1 MRCMKWWMGRILIGC
16 LLLSS
21 LAGVASS
28 SPALSG
34 NVPMGSYVYEYLD
47 KLDGMGLLAAMPPGA
62 RPYSRLQVAGWLLE
76 MEQNLMKQKQP
87 SGLAKAMLQDLRR
100 ELAPEIARL
109 SAGRGVPE
117 PRVREWTFGMTSYDG
132 DSTGYP
138 AGRGT
143 WQPLNRNG
151 QGYRWNQGLNAYGSF
166 VWEGAMG
173 PDAWISLTP
182 RFDWG
187 EKDGA
192 NATLQ
197 SGYVK
202 LRSGNTEFLLGKDAM
217 AWGQGRMGNLILSD
231 NATPLTRLQ
240 ASNIEP
246 LHYKGLLKHL
256 GAINTKL
263 FVSVLEER
271 KKWDSA
277 DVDQPGLLGVRA
289 DFQPSPDFSFGIGYV
304 SMFGGKGIYMGL
316 DDYLKLLTGRTNVWN
331 GQDKWNGIAGLD
343 FRWRFPSLGGA
354 QLYGELYSEDNVI
367 FGDWKAD
374 NSRMLG
380 WIGGLYIPRLSPS
393 GNWDL
398 NLEFAGTG
406 NAWYVHGLY
415 TGGYTYGGQLLGDP
429 MGGDA
434 HRYSAKLTHYLD
446 ARTQI
451 GFRFDR
457 VNQGISR
464 AVQQRTKAFAL
475 SRRHRLAD
483 NLLLELAG
491 GLMSRDNADFVSGAG
506 KRNKFVAWSLSQR
519 F

>member
-1 MRCMKWWMGRILIGC
+1 
-16 LLLSS
+16 
-21 LAGVASS
+21 
-28 SPALSG
+28 
-34 NVPMGSYVYEYLD
+34 
-47 KLDGMGLLAAMPPGA
+47 
-62 RPYSRLQVAGWLLE
+62 
-76 MEQNLMKQKQP
+76 
-87 SGLAKAMLQDLRR
+87 MLQDLRR

-109 SAGRGVPE
+109 SAGRGAPE

-132 DSTGYP
+132 ESTGYP

-182 RFDWG
+182 QIGWG

-197 SGYVK
+197 SGYAK

-217 AWGQGRMGNLILSD
+217 AWGQGRMGNLLLSD
-231 NATPLTRLQ
+231 NATPLTRIQ

-256 GAINTKL
+256 GAINTKM
-263 FVSVLEER
+263 FVSVLEDR
-271 KKWDSA
+271 KYWTGSA
-277 DVDQPGLLGVRA
+277 WTDVDQPGLLGIRA
-289 DFQPSPDFSFGIGYV
+289 DFQPAPDFSFGIGYI
-304 SMFGGKGIYMGL
+304 SMFGGKGIYMGF

-380 WIGGLYIPRLSPS
+380 WIGGLYLPRLSPS

-398 NLEFAGTG
+398 NLEFASTG

-415 TGGYTYGGQLLGDP
+415 SGGYTYGGQILGDP

-446 ARTQI
+446 AKTQI

-464 AVQQRTKAFAL
+464 AVQQRTNAFAL
-475 SRRHRLAD
+475 SLRHRLAD
-483 NLLLELAG
+483 NLLLELTG
-491 GLMSRDNADFVSGAG
+491 GLASRDNADFISGVS
-506 KRNKFVAWSLSQR
+506 KKNKFVGWSISQR